1 MITFMTLSGFLGAG
15 KTTTL
20 VAIAKHLQSQGRRVA
35 VITNDQGTE
44 LVDTQLARSEI
55 AEAGEVTGGCFCCR
69 FEDLLTV
76 AQRLVDG
83 HHVDTLLAEAVG
95 SCTDLQATVIRP
107 LSAHY
112 GERFRPAP
120 LLVVVEPDRLA
131 ALRTSLPL
139 DDAESDMSY
148 LFGKQLQEA
157 DVIAL
162 NKIDLLGAAEAAA
175 VTADLRERY
184 PTATVVGYSAKTGEG
199 LDRLVSL
206 WLGAEPAG
214 RGLDIDYDRYANA
227 EAALAWLNLSLDVT
241 AAEGFDPDTW
251 ARALLEHLSA
261 TAAGN
266 GWLIGHVKVSLESAG
281 ELSKVSVTAGGAEP
295 TVDAVAGRTFTEA
308 RARLN
313 ARVACEPAELDA
325 AVAEAVKAV
334 CAATGTSAVQ
344 SAGVPSFK
352 PGYPRPTYRIP
363 ATAG

>member
-1 MITFMTLSGFLGAG
+1 MTLSGFLGAG

-20 VAIAKHLQSQGRRVA
+20 VAVAKHLQSQGHRVA

-44 LVDTQLARSEI
+44 LVDTQLAKSAI

-83 HHVDTLLAEAVG
+83 HQVDTLLAEAVG

-112 GERFRPAP
+112 GERFTPAP
-120 LLVVVEPDRLA
+120 LLVVVEPERLD

-139 DDAESDMSY
+139 DDTESDMSY

-162 NKIDLLGAAEAAA
+162 NKIDLIGAAKAAA
-175 VTADLRERY
+175 VIADLRERY
-184 PTATVVGYSAKTGEG
+184 PTATVLGYSAKTGEG
-199 LDRLVSL
+199 LEQLVSL
-206 WLGAEPAG
+206 WLGSEPAG

-241 AAEGFDPDTW
+241 AAKGFDPDTW
-251 ARALLEHLSA
+251 ARKLLEHLSA
-261 TAAGN
+261 TAARY
-266 GWLIGHVKVSLESAG
+266 GWMIGHVKVSLESAAG
-281 ELSKVSVTAGGAEP
+281 DLSKVSVTAGGAEP
-295 TVDAVAGRTFTEA
+295 TVDAVAGRSFTEA
-308 RARLN
+308 VARIN
-313 ARVACEPAELDA
+313 ARVACEPEELDA
-325 AVAEAVKAV
+325 AVAEAVEEV
-334 CAATGTSAVQ
+334 SAATGTSAVQ

-363 ATAG
+363 AAAG

>member
-20 VAIAKHLQSQGRRVA
+20 VAVAKHLQEMGRRVA

-44 LVDTQLARSEI
+44 LVDTQLARSAI

-76 AQRLVDG
+76 AQRLVDEHG
-83 HHVDTLLAEAVG
+83 VDTLLAEAVG

-112 GERFRPAP
+112 GERFAPAP
-120 LLVVVEPDRLA
+120 LVVVVEPERLQ
-131 ALRTSLPL
+131 ALRTALPL
-139 DDAESDMSY
+139 DDTDSDMSY

-162 NKIDLLGAAEAAA
+162 NKIDTLDADRVAAILAE
-175 VTADLRERY
+175 LSERY
-184 PTATVVGYSAKTGEG
+184 PTATVLGYSARSGEG
-199 LDRLVSL
+199 IDRLVSH
-206 WLGAEPAG
+206 WLGAETAE
-214 RGLDIDYDRYANA
+214 RGLEIDYDRYANA
-227 EAALAWLNLSLDVT
+227 EAALAWLNLSLTVT
-241 AAEGFDPDTW
+241 AVDGFGPDAW
-251 ARALLEHLSA
+251 ARSLLDHLSA
-261 TAAGN
+261 TTARHD
-266 GWLIGHVKVSLESAG
+266 WMIGHVKVSLESAG
-281 ELSKVSVTAGGAEP
+281 VLAKMSLTATGAGP
-295 TVDAVAGRTFTEA
+295 SADAVAGTSFTEA
-308 RARLN
+308 EVRIN

-325 AVAEAVKAV
+325 AVAEAVKEVAV
-334 CAATGTSAVQ
+334 ATGTSAVQ

-363 ATAG
+363 VTAS